1 MTARS
6 GATPLSRREREVAGL
21 VAEGLTDRQI
31 ADRLF
36 ISPRTAEGHVQN
48 IRNKL
53 VLDNRA
59 QIATW
64 ATMHGLTPLGMPAG
78 APAEATP
85 HNLPAQPTSF
95 VGRERE
101 LGEIRRLLQRAR
113 LLTVTGPG
121 GCGKTRLV
129 LQAAGDVLHRHPDG
143 VWFVDL
149 SPVNDPNVVP
159 RELAGALGVGDRE
172 AADPLEAVAAE
183 LAGGRGR
190 RQCLVILD
198 NCEHLVASCA
208 AAVDRLL
215 RASRH
220 VTFVCTSREPLHVAG
235 EAVWQLEPL
244 SLPSVDGALFAEQVS
259 RAEAVQLFVERAAL
273 SDPGFE
279 LDEANAPDVARLC
292 NQLDGL
298 PLALELAAAHVG
310 LMSFAE
316 LRRRLEDR
324 LTAVRPRAAPFRQQ
338 TLSDTIGWSYDLLTE
353 PHRRLLRRLSVFGGG
368 FTLEAVEAVCAD
380 TVAGATTFELL
391 VQLVDKSL
399 VLPVRPRRE
408 RYRCLDIIRRYA
420 GNRLA
425 ETTEA
430 DAVRHRHLD
439 FFLAFAEREARE
451 LTGPEQPRSLAR
463 LEDDH
468 DNLRAGLRF
477 SRDHEVGLHPRL
489 VLSLVQFWSIHG
501 HLGEGREW
509 VEGALATSAAQGDTE
524 TRAGLLN
531 AAGRLALHQGD
542 AVRATARLEA
552 SLAIWRALDDRAG
565 VLACLTN
572 LGIAACEQ
580 DAWEA
585 GRARFE
591 EGLSLARELE
601 NRRATALLLDN
612 LGVLDAYLDAHEVAF
627 ARLDE
632 ALRILREIGDPAR
645 VANCLANLG
654 MLAIFRGRVEEAGE
668 RYADSLRILASLDA
682 PRTVAECLEGFAWI
696 AARRGR
702 TEQALRLAGRAAGI
716 RETVGAPRLPW
727 SHRVAA
733 WIDDARLTL
742 GPSAAAL
749 WEEGRKLTV
758 AEAIEVALADPPQ

>member
-1 MTARS
+1 MTDRS
-6 GATPLSRREREVAGL
+6 GAPPLSRREREVAGL

-64 ATMHGLTPLGMPAG
+64 ATLHGLTPLGMPAR

-113 LLTVTGPG
+113 LLTITGPG
-121 GCGKTRLV
+121 GCGKTRLA

-149 SPVNDPNVVP
+149 SAVGDPGVVP
-159 RELAGALGVGDRE
+159 RELAGALGIRDCE
-172 AADPLEAVAAE
+172 AADPLEAVASE
-183 LAGGRGR
+183 LARGRGR
-190 RQCLVILD
+190 RHCLVLLD
-198 NCEHLVASCA
+198 NCEHLVAGCA

-215 RASRH
+215 RASRDL
-220 VTFVCTSREPLHVAG
+220 TFVCTSREPLHVAG
-235 EAVWQLEPL
+235 EAVWSLEPL
-244 SLPSVDGALFAEQVS
+244 SLPRLDDALSLELVS
-259 RAEAVQLFVERAAL
+259 RAEAVQLFVDRAAL
-273 SDPGFE
+273 SDPGFS
-279 LDEANAPDVARLC
+279 LDEANAGDVARLC
-292 NQLDGL
+292 HQLDGL

-310 LMSFAE
+310 LMSFGE
-316 LRRRLEDR
+316 LLRRLEDR
-324 LTAVRPRAAPFRQQ
+324 LTAVRPRTAPFRQQ

-353 PHRRLLRRLSVFGGG
+353 PHRRLLRRLSVFRGG
-368 FTLEAVEAVCAD
+368 FTLEAVEAVGAD
-380 TVAGATTFELL
+380 PEAGAATFELL

-399 VLPVRPRRE
+399 VLPVRPLRH

-420 GNRLA
+420 GNRLG
-425 ETTEA
+425 ETAEA
-430 DAVRHRHLD
+430 DAIRRRHLD

-451 LTGPEQPRSLAR
+451 LTGPEQPRSLTR
-463 LEDDH
+463 LEADH
-468 DNLRAGLRF
+468 DNLRAGLGF
-477 SRDHEVGLHPRL
+477 SRDHHVELHLRL
-489 VLSLVQFWSIHG
+489 VLALVQFWSIHG

-509 VEGALATSAAQGDTE
+509 VEGALATSAALGSTG
-524 TRAGLLN
+524 TRASLLN

-542 AVRATARLEA
+542 GARATARLEA
-552 SLAIWRALDDRAG
+552 SLGIWRALGDRAG

-591 EGLSLARELE
+591 EGLALARELGNE
-601 NRRATALLLDN
+601 RATALLLDN
-612 LGVLDAYLDAHEVAF
+612 LGVLDAYLDAHEAAF

-632 ALRILREIGDPAR
+632 ALRILRGIGDPAR

-654 MLAIFRGRVEEAGE
+654 MLALFRDRVEEAGE
-668 RYADSLRILASLDA
+668 RYAESLHVLASLDA
-682 PRTVAECLEGFAWI
+682 PRTLAECLEGFAGI

-702 TEQALRLAGRAAGI
+702 TDQALRLAGRAAGI

-742 GPSAAAL
+742 GPSAAIL
-749 WEEGRKLTV
+749 WEAGKKLAV
-758 AEAIEVALADPPQ
+758 AEAVELALAEQP